1 MNPMM
6 QGGGPP
12 MAAPPMMQG
21 GMMGGGMPM
30 GGPPQP
36 QGASPYPPV
45 PQVDLLSLLKQFPGL
60 TPELLLQLIGQ
71 TADPMEE
78 AMESRGAMQGQP
90 NPLLAALM
98 QTGAAPP
105 QAMQPAPGY

>member
-6 QGGGPP
+6 QGGG
-12 MAAPPMMQG
+12 MMG
-21 GMMGGGMPM
+21 GMTGGGMPM
-30 GGPPQP
+30 APAPMPP
-36 QGASPYPPV
+36 QGASPYPAV
-45 PQVDLLSLLKQFPGL
+45 PQVDLLSLMQQFPGI
-60 TPELLLQLIGQ
+60 TPDLLLQLIGQ
-71 TADPMEE
+71 TANPMEE
-78 AMESRGAMQGQP
+78 AMEGRGAMQGQP